1 MKNRNGFVF
10 FMDGSSYRDLHE
22 CMFRDFLTM
31 PDVREVIDKRISNPF
46 KNFLLHDKVSK
57 LTNGKFDRF
66 VRDKNEMFLAIKDM
80 YERYDKV
87 YVICTNSAFFYNR
100 YLPGTLMEYKRKW
113 KNLSFVLIFI
123 DIMSAGVSKNAMH
136 LMKRGVFDRVYT
148 IDPEDARKTG
158 ATLIWTP
165 YSSFA
170 SIQNRDE
177 REEYDLYFCGSLIDR
192 GDKMEEIRTMCEK
205 HGVRL
210 AMDIVINSSDCSQM
224 EPEGGDTHFY
234 TVNKHIPYQ
243 TVLDRTRKARCILDL
258 TRDGQHALTIRPY
271 EAVVLGKR
279 LLTDNHEI
287 RCFPYYD
294 PEAMFLL
301 DAMKESD
308 WDKIKMPGSVNYHYR
323 GDFSPL
329 GIIDDLLTNGSA
341 TILRH
346 DVK

>member
-1 MKNRNGFVF
+1 
-10 FMDGSSYRDLHE
+10 MDGSSYRDLHE

-294 PEAMFLL
+294 PEAMCLL